1 MTQNSLFSTIR
12 RGIATM
18 ALCAFVAT
26 ATATW
31 LSAGIADAGPTF
43 SEASVPSTTAVGDRG
58 PQAVA
63 YNVDDKPAARK
74 SKSKKTLTGKLNL
87 NTATAPQLELLPG
100 VPISH
105 ARHRLKLFD
114 TDDASPRPLAAKLL
128 ERPLEQELKQRQ
140 QVRLQKRLG
149 LRPLS
154 SAPPSSS
161 RRSSSSRLSLGP
173 RQLREG
179 VP

>member
-87 NTATAPQLELLPG
+87 NTATDEQLQMLPG
-100 VPISH
+100 VGPAKAQRIISF
-105 ARHRLKLFD
+105 REQRGKFTRVKDLRRVKGFGFKTLKKL
-114 TDDASPRPLAAKLL
+114 SPYLAID
-128 ERPLEQELKQRQ
+128 
-140 QVRLQKRLG
+140 
-149 LRPLS
+149 
-154 SAPPSSS
+154 
-161 RRSSSSRLSLGP
+161 GP
-173 RQLREG
+173 NTLATE
-179 VP
+179 